1 MEDDLALVPDCIIRP
16 FRPGDATEVRRLIEA
31 VWQEH
36 FGDHPDPFARE
47 FIHTRLGDVDHAET
61 AYGDRALFLCATVAD
76 EIVGTGAIRRVDDR
90 ECELTRMFLTPA
102 HRGRGIGQAI
112 AQGLIRFARTAG
124 YQSIRL
130 SSNKMLA
137 VSHRLYERL
146 GFRATSPWEPD
157 GETHSLYYRLEI

>member
-1 MEDDLALVPDCIIRP
+1 MLCRSKRIKYRQANTQPSVTTRP
-16 FRPGDATEVRRLIEA
+16 TKNSNTLNIT
-31 VWQEH
+31 QL
-36 FGDHPDPFARE
+36 FAM
-47 FIHTRLGDVDHAET
+47 L
-61 AYGDRALFLCATVAD
+61 
-76 EIVGTGAIRRVDDR
+76 
-90 ECELTRMFLTPA
+90 
-102 HRGRGIGQAI
+102 GQAI